1 MTNIT
6 AKDRIEATFRG
17 EYLDRVPLY
26 INCGRSDYI
35 IEKSGYSRTEILT
48 EPDKDIKALQLSQ
61 KEFPSDII
69 RVPADPLLSD
79 AMAARLALKKGPTG
93 QPGGRM
99 LENKA
104 NLEGMKFRDPRENK
118 TYRPYLD
125 MVSRV
130 KDMFP
135 DFPAMAMA
143 PGVWSNAAELRGPET
158 FILDTADDPDF
169 VHNLLRFMTDL
180 AKARGEALG
189 EMGTD
194 MVIFGDPSAGCSL
207 ISPKI
212 YQEFVKPYHKEVAD
226 HLKNKLKVRVG
237 FHICGYTDPIMEDIV
252 SLPLDWFE
260 IDSPSSLET
269 MKGLAKG
276 KMTVKGNVSTEIFS
290 EGTEED
296 VDAAVRACVDK
307 GAPGGGYI
315 LAPGC
320 AVPGNMKP
328 DNVKAFLR
336 AADHY
341 GNLDYVQRLT

>member
-1 MTNIT
+1 
-6 AKDRIEATFRG
+6 
-17 EYLDRVPLY
+17 
-26 INCGRSDYI
+26 
-35 IEKSGYSRTEILT
+35 
-48 EPDKDIKALQLSQ
+48 
-61 KEFPSDII
+61 
-69 RVPADPLLSD
+69 
-79 AMAARLALKKGPTG
+79 
-93 QPGGRM
+93 M

-125 MVSRV
+125 MVGRV

-212 YQEFVKPYHKEVAD
+212 YQEFVKPYHKAD
-226 HLKNKLKVRVG
+226 A
-237 FHICGYTDPIMEDIV
+237 D
-252 SLPLDWFE
+252 LPTGAL
-260 IDSPSSLET
+260 L
-269 MKGLAKG
+269 
-276 KMTVKGNVSTEIFS
+276 
-290 EGTEED
+290 
-296 VDAAVRACVDK
+296 ACVSFERRRHSRDQ
-307 GAPGGGYI
+307 P
-315 LAPGC
+315 
-320 AVPGNMKP
+320 AVHVRRRGRR
-328 DNVKAFLR
+328 VHIVRGL
-336 AADHY
+336 
-341 GNLDYVQRLT
+341 Q

>member
-6 AKDRIEATFRG
+6 PIDRIEATFRG
-17 EYLDRVPLY
+17 EYLDRVPVY
-26 INCGRSDYI
+26 INCARSDYI
-35 IEKSGYSRTEILT
+35 TEKSGYSRTEILT
-48 EPDKDIKALQLSQ
+48 EPDKDLKALQLSQ
-61 KEFPSDII
+61 EEFPSDII
-69 RVPADPLLSD
+69 RVPADPLLAD
-79 AMAARLALKKGPTG
+79 ALAARLELKKGPSGPT
-93 QPGGRM
+93 GGRM

-104 NLEGMKFRDPRENK
+104 KLAGMKVRDPRESR
-118 TYRPYLD
+118 TYRAFLD

-135 DFPAMAMA
+135 DHPVMAMA

-158 FILDTADDPDF
+158 FILDTYDDPDF
-169 VHNLLRFMTDL
+169 VHSLLRFTTEL

-189 EMGTD
+189 EMEAD

-207 ISPKI
+207 ISPRI
-212 YQEFVKPYHKEVAD
+212 YREFVKPYHKEVAD
-226 HLKNKLKVRVG
+226 HLKDKLKVWVG
-237 FHICGYTDPIMEDIV
+237 FHICGYTDPIMEDLV

-260 IDSPSSLET
+260 IDSPSSLEK

-320 AVPGNMKP
+320 ALPGNMKP

-336 AADHY
+336 AANHY
-341 GNLDYVQRLT
+341 GNLDYVQKLT